1 MSDYLYKR
9 PDSKYWWVK
18 VPILDLH
25 GNLLDTHRASTK
37 CIVKRDAKAVAQK
50 ITQDLRKKHQLGHRD
65 NGALQEVAER
75 YNAEIAARNPR
86 LAQSNTAFI
95 RRMCSNSRLTINIS
109 QLNRPLLADLKSRLI
124 DLGHSPKS
132 INNEI
137 TFWITVYNKASDDW
151 HMDVDRT
158 ANWKNFKLDV
168 KEKTRYLLSGEEPRY
183 LQEIDPTRSIR
194 CQPAY
199 GERREDIQRALQDQH
214 DLSILLIDTGAR
226 YSENAEVPWSDIDH
240 INWKTINFYR
250 EKVGNEGTVH
260 MTNRVREM
268 LQRRWAHNGNSPYV
282 FSSRDNPMEPRNY
295 ATKGIGKAIKRAGLN
310 ADHLVKR
317 YGKFTPHCFRH
328 TFASRLVQGGMS
340 LYAVSRLLG
349 HTDVKMTQRYAHLAP
364 DATAAQAMAILNE
377 RNDV

>member
-1 MSDYLYKR
+1 M
-9 PDSKYWWVK
+9 
-18 VPILDLH
+18 
-25 GNLLDTHRASTK
+25 
-37 CIVKRDAKAVAQK
+37 
-50 ITQDLRKKHQLGHRD
+50 
-65 NGALQEVAER
+65 
-75 YNAEIAARNPR
+75 
-86 LAQSNTAFI
+86 AQSNTAFI